1 MGLQGVP
8 PVILPGSPQHSF
20 SDYPTVRSETLWSL
34 LGAHSGSSEGHE
46 VSGRGGDLAK
56 TLEPSRTSCKPRAP
70 GTWYWPLPK
79 FYAENARSLLQTCF
93 LLWAHSQCDRK
104 LTLHASDYR
113 GSRVQHEA
121 WGAREVTSDC
131 WDQRAWPSGLDLLR
145 SQNHANSVA

>member
-1 MGLQGVP
+1 MGTGDMGP
-8 PVILPGSPQHSF
+8 ENSPQRASGALASPLPQPPGEWTSRKSLLVSNPGLPDHSF
-20 SDYPTVRSETLWSL
+20 SDRSIARSETSWSSF
-34 LGAHSGSSEGHE
+34 GAHSGLSEKHRG
-46 VSGRGGDLAK
+46 SGRGGDLAK

-113 GSRVQHEA
+113 GSRVQHQA
-121 WGAREVTSDC
+121 
-131 WDQRAWPSGLDLLR
+131 
-145 SQNHANSVA
+145 